1 MVHSRTDR
9 ESTRPSDPEETVE
22 VDHSIPHERV
32 VEQIVDKTGD
42 TNG

>member
-1 MVHSRTDR
+1 MKVPVHQILK
-9 ESTRPSDPEETVE
+9 ETVE
-22 VDHSIPHERV
+22 VDHSNERV